1 MKNEKRRREVGSG
14 KTEEEGGE
22 ERRGEERVST
32 KNGRDEYQNQHDVLL
47 SRGK

>member
-1 MKNEKRRREVGSG
+1 MRREGEKWEVGSG
-14 KTEEEGGE
+14 KRRE

>member
-22 ERRGEERVST
+22 ERRGRVSKST
-32 KNGRDEYQNQHDVLL
+32 
-47 SRGK
+47 